1 MGAKEVKK
9 EIKKEH
15 RLIPFSQRK
24 INFENDYDIFQR
36 RIKRNLNYSLQDNSN
51 PTEKELKEITAKYL
65 VIAQEA
71 GIQNSYIVFLYYLCQ
86 RFVESY
92 VITKNYN
99 IFDSI
104 KILIRYLELSKE
116 EIDSLDDTD
125 KRFQKEFPMD
135 MKLVSI
141 NLNSIKFKDLS
152 ILNFLGINA
161 NLKYNKD
168 YQPEIFNLII
178 DDKLLEN
185 YDLVKDISEVIENCP
200 TLIIVNYILYPKDK
214 DGKLVEDFGLDGLTY
229 QSLFSLIKSVT
240 VNKKIKSF
248 VLHSMKNYNINL
260 APEICRL
267 IEHKLQSETLI
278 AFHFGNFNLTGSYEK
293 KIQFLLSS
301 TKSLLF
307 LSYENQKFTKE
318 DVINLKNSLLNRNRS
333 IMVLIVVSPIFNGM
347 KKSVI
352 NKMKQFSETD
362 NKDSKLEFIYYSH
375 KSLIDISWL
384 DNNI

>member
-92 VITKNYN
+92 VITKDYN

-104 KILIRYLELSKE
+104 KILIRNLELSKE

-152 ILNFLGINA
+152 VLNFLGINA

>member
-15 RLIPFSQRK
+15 KFIPFSQRK

-36 RIKRNLNYSLQDNSN
+36 RIKRNLNYALQDNSN
-51 PTEKELKEITAKYL
+51 PTEKELKNITSNYL
-65 VIAQEA
+65 TQAQEA
-71 GIQNSYIVFLYYLCQ
+71 GIQNTYLVFLYYLCQ

-92 VITKNYN
+92 VITKDYN
-99 IFDSI
+99 IFDSL
-104 KILIRYLELSKE
+104 KILKRNLELTKE
-116 EIDSLDDTD
+116 ESDILENTD

-135 MKLVSI
+135 MKLVNI

-161 NLKYNKD
+161 NLKFNKD

-229 QSLFSLIKSVT
+229 QSLFALIKSVT

-307 LSYENQKFTKE
+307 LSYENKRFTKE
-318 DVINLKNSLLNRNRS
+318 DIIILKNSLLNRNRS
-333 IMVLIVVSPIFNGM
+333 IMALIIVSPIFNGM

-352 NKMKQFSETD
+352 NKMKQCSETD

>member
-15 RLIPFSQRK
+15 RFIPFSQRK
-24 INFENDYDIFQR
+24 IKFENDYDIFQR
-36 RIKRNLNYSLQDNSN
+36 KIKRNLNYSLQDNTN

-65 VIAQEA
+65 VQAEEA

-92 VITKNYN
+92 VITNDYN
-99 IFDSI
+99 IFDTL
-104 KILIRYLELSKE
+104 KTLIRNLELSKE
-116 EIDSLDDTD
+116 EIDSLDNTD

-278 AFHFGNFNLTGSYEK
+278 AFHFGNFNSTGSYEK

-307 LSYENQKFTKE
+307 LSYENKKLTKE
-318 DVINLKNSLLNRNRS
+318 DIINLKNSILNRNRS
-333 IMVLIVVSPIFNGM
+333 IMVFIVVSPIFNGM

-384 DNNI
+384 DSHI